1 MVIYS
6 VFFFELDDERKCDVE
21 LLMEIEGE
29 ILLV

>member
-6 VFFFELDDERKCDVE
+6 VFFFELDDERKYDVE